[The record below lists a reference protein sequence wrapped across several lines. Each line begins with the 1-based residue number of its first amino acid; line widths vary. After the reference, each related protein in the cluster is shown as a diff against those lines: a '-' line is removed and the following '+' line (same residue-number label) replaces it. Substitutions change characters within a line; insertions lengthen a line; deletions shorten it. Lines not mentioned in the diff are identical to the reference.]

1 MIRAL
6 VIVIVAG
13 FLMSVVCISAA
24 IAIGG
29 PDALGRRM
37 WNLEWE
43 EGPHHF
49 VWRNPRAD
57 TGPEAQRDFPWPGGD
72 RLEVNAPA
80 EIEYVQAPG
89 PAKLT
94 IRGPAAQLDHVR
106 VEGGRITAEPAAS
119 AWRRLHVTLSA
130 PGVSRF
136 VLNGADTLRIRAYN
150 QDQLSVAVNGHGE
163 VEAEGQTKSVNLSLT
178 GAGEADLSD
187 LKTAGAAIDISGA
200 GSATVGPT
208 DWARLKISGVGD
220 VELLTHPG
228 KLETHISGAG
238 RVRQPG
244 EDSDSSDDSDQDD
257 DDDARG
263 PPRAA

>member
-6 VIVIVAG
+6 VIIIVAG
-13 FLMSVVCISAA
+13 FLTSLVCISGA

-29 PDALGRRM
+29 PKAFPRGA

-43 EGPHHF
+43 DGPHHF
-49 VWRNPRAD
+49 VWRSPRAD
-57 TGPEAQRDFPWPGGD
+57 AGPESQRDFAWSGGS

-80 EIEYVQAPG
+80 EIDYVQAPG

-94 IRGPAAQLDHVR
+94 IRGPASQLDHVR
-106 VEGGRITAEPAAS
+106 IANGRITAEPS
-119 AWRRLHVTLSA
+119 PLGWRQLHITLQA
-130 PGVSRF
+130 PDVSRF
-136 VLNGADTLRIRAYN
+136 ELNGANSLRIRAYD
-150 QDQLSVAVNGHGE
+150 QDQLSVAVNGHGD

-178 GAGEADLSD
+178 GAGDVDLSG
-187 LKTAGAAIDISGA
+187 LKTAGAAVDISGA

-208 DWARLKISGVGD
+208 EWARLKISGVGD

-244 EDSDSSDDSDQDD
+244 QDSGDDADD
-257 DDDARG
+257 DDDDDRG
-263 PPRAA
+263 PTRAA